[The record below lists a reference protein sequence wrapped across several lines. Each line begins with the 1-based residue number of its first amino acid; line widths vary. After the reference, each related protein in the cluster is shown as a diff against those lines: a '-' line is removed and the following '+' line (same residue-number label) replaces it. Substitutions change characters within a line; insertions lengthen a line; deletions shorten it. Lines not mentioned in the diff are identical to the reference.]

1 MSALFRLGAWVGA
14 PALAL
19 TLNASPAQASV
30 DGANFYITFNV
41 NPTSISWVTC
51 GSTQQDEGCY
61 GSGTISPPFGKVCAI
76 LQGPQHVHGDTVDQ
90 KLYVLDADANNAG
103 AVTLNVFKTEIV
115 ISDSYITTSFSPS
128 KTVTLPLPGGS
139 KVTCAA
145 AANKSVLVAGTS
157 TSDNAVSINKKTYAL
172 QTVGGFSPPETVS
185 SIVANDQGY
194 ISVNQG
200 SGSGTGFTLLGPDGS
215 LVEDGG
221 GNAVVFNSTNA
232 YLP

>member
-1 MSALFRLGAWVGA
+1 
-14 PALAL
+14 
-19 TLNASPAQASV
+19 
-30 DGANFYITFNV
+30 
-41 NPTSISWVTC
+41 
-51 GSTQQDEGCY
+51 
-61 GSGTISPPFGKVCAI
+61 
-76 LQGPQHVHGDTVDQ
+76 LQGPQQVHGDTVDQ
-90 KLYVLDADANNAG
+90 KLYVLDADANDAG
-103 AVTLNVFKTEIV
+103 TVTLNVFKTEIV
-115 ISDSYITTSFSPS
+115 ISDSDITTTFSPA

-139 KVTCAA
+139 KVTCSA
-145 AANKSVLVAGTS
+145 AANKAVLVAGTS

-172 QTVGGFSPPETVS
+172 QTVGGFSPPETVT

-221 GNAVVFNSTNA
+221 GNASVFNSTNA